1 MQVYYIHIQ
10 REIKNKFNVATGE
23 GRIAHFILT
32 TAPSLPYAG
41 SIKKCIALTKK
52 ELYVQSSMVN
62 TIVPIVLICSAIGVL
77 FFIAKELDPKKKRRL
92 GGIIFLL
99 LCVLFLISQLSYL
112 SHPGERY
119 KNFCGIFGHYSSL
132 ATFWLVGFYFLV
144 IPLLLGYLGY
154 LYLFKSD
161 KKISISL
168 LFSIPIGIIVDAF
181 LSLFVKYQVSGV
193 SAGGHLG
200 SVISTFLLNYF
211 GSVGTYLIL
220 FFGVVIVL
228 FMMTKKKLFSRIITT
243 DTTST
248 LKQKE
253 KKKKTRET
261 KKKQTGKQDNA
272 AQTATTRKPPPQ
284 LDFTAEFLSI
294 LQEAPEDYGVNK
306 ETLKKESEILT
317 NRLAEF
323 DVAGKVTNVE
333 SGPVI
338 SRFEFEP
345 APGVKVNRIANL
357 DNDLALAL
365 KATRI
370 RVVAPIPGKSA
381 VGIEVPNRERS
392 LVCLK
397 KGILDSTF
405 ENNPSPLG
413 IVLGEDITGKP
424 VVDDIATMPH
434 MLIAGTTGSG
444 KSVCINTIILSLLYH
459 STHEDLRFLMI
470 DPKRLELPMYNP
482 IPHLLRRAVTQ
493 PKNAVAELEKLVT
506 IMEIRY
512 RDFAREGVRDIDG
525 YNEKMRKKGG
535 DIKPYL
541 LIIVD
546 ELADLM
552 LTAPSEIE
560 ENITRLA
567 QMSRAVGIHLIL
579 ATQRPSVDV
588 ITGLIKANFPCRI
601 AFQVA
606 SKTDSRTILDMNG
619 AESLLGRGDMLFL
632 PPGKG
637 TPIRLHGAYIS
648 TEEVTGISNLIAR
661 KYLFEVLDDVEGD
674 IDDIVTSILEEELW
688 TVFVDTKDPAFDEK
702 RRELSNLIPVEKIDE
717 IIDRGY
723 YPSLAEEEIKER
735 IMEQEDQ
742 LEVDSMFI
750 EAAKLVFRHQVASV
764 SLLQRRLGLGYA
776 RAGRIVDQLESAGIV
791 ESFQGSKSRK
801 VLIEREEELEAI
813 IKKYTQ

>member
-1 MQVYYIHIQ
+1 M
-10 REIKNKFNVATGE
+10 ENT
-23 GRIAHFILT
+23 FI
-32 TAPSLPYAG
+32 
-41 SIKKCIALTKK
+41 SII
-52 ELYVQSSMVN
+52 
-62 TIVPIVLICSAIGVL
+62 LIIIAIGAL
-77 FFIAKELDPKKKRRL
+77 FFIARELEQTKRKKL
-92 GGIIFLL
+92 QGIIFLL
-99 LCVLFLISQLSYL
+99 LCILFLISQISYL
-112 SHPGERY
+112 LHPALKY
-119 KNFCGIFGHYSSL
+119 KNYGGLFGYYSSSWV
-132 ATFWLVGFYFLV
+132 FWLVGFYFFI
-144 IPLLLGYLGY
+144 IPCLLGYLGFIHLFKPEKNINIHL
-154 LYLFKSD
+154 LYL
-161 KKISISL
+161 
-168 LFSIPIGIIVDAF
+168 IPIGVIVDTVF
-181 LSLFVKYQVSGV
+181 SRFINVTVNNI
-193 SAGGHLG
+193 SAGGILG
-200 SVISTFLLNYF
+200 SIISKFLLNYF
-211 GSVGTYLIL
+211 GQLGTYLIL
-220 FFGVVIVL
+220 LFGIIIVA
-228 FMMTKKKLFSRIITT
+228 FMMVKEKIFRRPEKLTIETVAVKEKTKTDKKRKKKE
-243 DTTST
+243 
-248 LKQKE
+248 KPKKE
-253 KKKKTRET
+253 QLPTETEVKKKVPKI
-261 KKKQTGKQDNA
+261 
-272 AQTATTRKPPPQ
+272 
-284 LDFTAEFLSI
+284 DFKVEFLNI
-294 LQEAPEDYGVNK
+294 LQEPPKDYGVN
-306 ETLKKESEILT
+306 EELLKKEAELLSS
-317 NRLAEF
+317 RLAEF
-323 DVAGKVTNVE
+323 DVAGKVVGVE

-357 DNDLALAL
+357 DSDLALAL

-397 KGILDSTF
+397 SGIMDPNF
-405 ENNPSPLG
+405 ENSQSPLA

-424 VVDDIATMPH
+424 VVDDISTMPH

-459 STHEDLRFLMI
+459 CTHKDLRFLMI
-470 DPKRLELPMYNP
+470 DPKRLELPMYNT
-482 IPHLLRRAVTQ
+482 IPHLLRPAVIK
-493 PKNAVAELEKLVT
+493 PKNAVNELEKLVS
-506 IMEIRY
+506 IMELRY

-525 YNEKMRKKGG
+525 YNEKMRKKNEEV
-535 DIKPYL
+535 KPYL

-648 TEEVTGISNLIAR
+648 TEEVSGISNLIAR
-661 KYLFEVLDDVEGD
+661 RYLLELLKDVEGD
-674 IDDIVTSILEEELW
+674 LEEILNSIIEEELW
-688 TVFVDTKDPAFDEK
+688 TVFIDTRDPAFDEK
-702 RRELSNLIPVEKIDE
+702 RRALTNIIPIEKIDE
-717 IIDRGY
+717 IIQDGY
-723 YPSLAEEEIKER
+723 YPKLSEVESKETLIKKDEK
-735 IMEQEDQ
+735 IETDP
-742 LEVDSMFI
+742 MFP

-776 RAGRIVDQLESAGIV
+776 RAGRIIDQLETAGVV
-791 ESFQGSKSRK
+791 EPFQGSKSRK
-801 VLIEREEELEAI
+801 VLIEKQEELDAV
-813 IKKYTQ
+813 IKKYCPP

>member
-1 MQVYYIHIQ
+1 VEHGI
-10 REIKNKFNVATGE
+10 G
-23 GRIAHFILT
+23 
-32 TAPSLPYAG
+32 
-41 SIKKCIALTKK
+41 
-52 ELYVQSSMVN
+52 
-62 TIVPIVLICSAIGVL
+62 PIVIPIILLLIAIGVL
-77 FFIAKELDPKKKRRL
+77 IFIARELSPSKKRKL
-92 GGIIFLL
+92 TGILFFLL
-99 LCVLFLISQLSYL
+99 AILFLIAQVSFLI
-112 SHPGERY
+112 HPEERY
-119 KNFCGIFGHYSSL
+119 KNFGGLFGYYTSSWV
-132 ATFWLVGFYFLV
+132 FWLVGYYFLI
-144 IPLLLGYLGY
+144 IPLALGYLGY
-154 LYLFKSD
+154 IYLLRSDKEITFEILYL
-161 KKISISL
+161 
-168 LFSIPIGIIVDAF
+168 IPMGVIIDSTLV
-181 LSLFVKYQVSGV
+181 LFVTNATNNVPS
-193 SAGGHLG
+193 GGHLG
-200 SVISTFLLNYF
+200 NVVSTFLLDYF
-211 GSVGTYLIL
+211 GAVGTYLIL
-220 FFGVVIVL
+220 FFGALIIAFMLVKKQLFPKPRTDQPVI
-228 FMMTKKKLFSRIITT
+228 TPPKPKKPK
-243 DTTST
+243 
-248 LKQKE
+248 KEKKAPKNKE
-253 KKKKTRET
+253 KKKSADDTTAVKPVVRSAPALDYKT
-261 KKKQTGKQDNA
+261 
-272 AQTATTRKPPPQ
+272 
-284 LDFTAEFLSI
+284 EFISI
-294 LQEAPEDYGVNK
+294 LQDPPESYGVDEK
-306 ETLKKESEILT
+306 ALEQEAQLLEK
-317 NRLAEF
+317 RLQEF

-333 SGPVI
+333 YGPVI

-357 DNDLALAL
+357 SKDLALAL

-370 RVVAPIPGKSA
+370 RVLAPIPGKSA
-381 VGIEVPNRERS
+381 VGIEVPNKERA

-397 KGILDSTF
+397 SGLLDNSF
-405 ENNPSPLG
+405 EKSRSSLT

-424 VVDDIATMPH
+424 VIDDIAGMPH

-459 STHEDLRFLMI
+459 CSHKDLRFLMI

-482 IPHLLRRAVTQ
+482 IPHLLRRAITQ
-493 PKNAVAELEKLVT
+493 PKRAVDELEHMVD
-506 IMEIRY
+506 IMELRY

-535 DIKPYL
+535 QVKPYL

-637 TPIRLHGAYIS
+637 SPVRLHGAYIS
-648 TEEVTGISNLIAR
+648 TDEVNGISGLIAR
-661 KYLFEVLDDVEGD
+661 KYLYELLSDVEGD
-674 IDDIVTSILEEELW
+674 LSEIVNAILEEELW

-702 RRELSNLIPVEKIDE
+702 RETLANLIPEAKIDA
-717 IIDRGY
+717 IIQEKY
-723 YPSLAEEEIKER
+723 YPKLEEIESKEEE
-735 IMEQEDQ
+735 EDVTPQ
-742 LEVDSMFI
+742 LETDPMFV

-764 SLLQRRLGLGYA
+764 SLLQRRLGVGYA
-776 RAGRIVDQLESAGIV
+776 RAGRLVDQLETAGIV

-801 VLIEREEELEAI
+801 VLVEREEELNAI
-813 IKKYTQ
+813 IKQVTG

>member
-1 MQVYYIHIQ
+1 MD
-10 REIKNKFNVATGE
+10 K
-23 GRIAHFILT
+23 
-32 TAPSLPYAG
+32 
-41 SIKKCIALTKK
+41 
-52 ELYVQSSMVN
+52 
-62 TIVPIVLICSAIGVL
+62 TIVPIALLVIAIGVL
-77 FFIAKELDPKKKRRL
+77 FFIARELDPKKKRKL
-92 GGIIFLL
+92 TGFLFLL
-99 LCVLFLISQLSYL
+99 LCILFLISQISYIL
-112 SHPGERY
+112 NPLNKF
-119 KNFCGIFGHYSSL
+119 KNFGGLFGYYSS
-132 ATFWLVGFYFLV
+132 AWVFWLVGFYLFI
-144 IPLLLGYLGY
+144 IPAILGYLGY
-154 LYLFKSD
+154 LYLFSPD
-161 KKISISL
+161 KKADTQL
-168 LFSIPIGIIVDAF
+168 LFIFPVGVIFDTAAALFLKIQVAGI
-181 LSLFVKYQVSGV
+181 
-193 SAGGHLG
+193 SAGGKLG
-200 SVISTFLLNYF
+200 SIISNFLINYF
-211 GSVGTYLIL
+211 GNVGTYLIL
-220 FFGVVIVL
+220 IFGTIIVL
-228 FMMTKKKLFSRIITT
+228 FMMIKEKLFSQTGIIEFPKPTT
-243 DTTST
+243 REKVKKSKKPKED
-248 LKQKE
+248 KKPKKE
-253 KKKKTRET
+253 KSTSATKVIKKVVRPVDYKTEYL
-261 KKKQTGKQDNA
+261 N
-272 AQTATTRKPPPQ
+272 
-284 LDFTAEFLSI
+284 I
-294 LQEAPEDYGVNK
+294 LQDPPTSYGVDK
-306 ETLKKESEILT
+306 ETLKKEAELLSQ
-317 NRLAEF
+317 RLQEF
-323 DVAGKVTNVE
+323 DVKGKIVGVE

-381 VGIEVPNRERS
+381 VGIEVPNKERS

-397 KGILDSTF
+397 SGILDPAF
-405 ENNPSPLG
+405 ENAASPLT

-424 VVDDIATMPH
+424 VIDDISTMPH
-434 MLIAGTTGSG
+434 MLIAGTTGAG

-459 STHEDLRFLMI
+459 STYKDLRFLMI

-493 PKNAVAELEKLVT
+493 PKNAVKELERLVS
-506 IMEIRY
+506 IMEMRY

-535 DIKPYL
+535 SIKPYI

-567 QMSRAVGIHLIL
+567 QMSRAVGIHLVL

-648 TEEVTGISNLIAR
+648 TEEVNGISSLIAK
-661 KYLFEVLDDVEGD
+661 KYLYELLSDVEGD
-674 IDDIVTSILEEELW
+674 IEEIVNAIIEEELW
-688 TVFVDTKDPAFDEK
+688 TIFVNKRDPAFEEK
-702 RRELSNLIPVEKIDE
+702 RRTLSNLIPVEKIDE
-717 IIDRGY
+717 IIDSGY
-723 YPSLAEEEIKER
+723 YPKLEEREPKEELVEIEEKS
-735 IMEQEDQ
+735 
-742 LEVDSMFI
+742 EVDPLFA

-776 RAGRIVDQLESAGIV
+776 RAGRIVDQLEATGIV
-791 ESFQGSKSRK
+791 EPFQGSKSRK
-801 VLIEREEELEAI
+801 VLIERQEELDSI
-813 IKKYTQ
+813 LKKYTT